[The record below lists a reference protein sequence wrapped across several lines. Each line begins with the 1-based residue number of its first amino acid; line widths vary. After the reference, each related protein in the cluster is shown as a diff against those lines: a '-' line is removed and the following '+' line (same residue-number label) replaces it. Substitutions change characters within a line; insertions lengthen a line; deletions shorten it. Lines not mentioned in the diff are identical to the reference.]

1 MDLKLLADILEAG
14 MIVGFGISWP
24 LSVYKAFKSK
34 TAKGMS
40 LLFLLFIECGYICG
54 ITSKIINPEFDW
66 STRWWIFCFYVLNL
80 TMVTIN
86 IVLYF
91 INKNRDKKSLI
102 SEENKELA

>member
-1 MDLKLLADILEAG
+1 MDMKLLADILEAC

-91 INKNRDKKSLI
+91 INKNRDKHSLDSSKQETI
-102 SEENKELA
+102 